1 MSVKYIKIRFNTDD
15 ASDRELLDRL
25 KGMEGQNK
33 FIKNAILSYIGKGKE
48 DIIAEKVAALL
59 LNNFQTL
66 PVIQSKIVDS
76 DAADESA
83 DIADAFLES
92 L

>member
-1 MSVKYIKIRFNTDD
+1 MSIKYIKIRFNTDD
-15 ASDRELLDRL
+15 PSDRELLDRL

-66 PVIQSKIVDS
+66 PVIQSEIVDS

>member
-1 MSVKYIKIRFNTDD
+1 MSVKFIKIRFNTDD
-15 ASDRELLDRL
+15 PSDRELLDRL

-33 FIKNAILSYIGKGKE
+33 FIKNAVLSYIGKGKE

-59 LNNFQTL
+59 LNNIQTL
-66 PVIQSKIVDS
+66 PVIQSESFDS
-76 DAADESA
+76 DAADESV

>member
-15 ASDRELLDRL
+15 PSDRELLDRL

-33 FIKNAILSYIGKGKE
+33 FIKNAVLSYIGKGSE
-48 DIIAEKVAALL
+48 DIIADKVAALL
-59 LNNFQTL
+59 LNNIQTF
-66 PVIQSKIVDS
+66 PIAKNESNDIGTT
-76 DAADESA
+76 DESV

>member
-1 MSVKYIKIRFNTDD
+1 MSVKFIKIRFNTDD
-15 ASDRELLDRL
+15 PSDRELLDRL

-33 FIKNAILSYIGKGKE
+33 FIKNAILSYIGKGNE

-59 LNNFQTL
+59 LNKFQTL
-66 PVIQSKIVDS
+66 PVIQSENVDS
-76 DAADESA
+76 DTTDESV
-83 DIADAFLES
+83 DIADAFLDS

>member
-15 ASDRELLDRL
+15 PSDRELLDRL

-33 FIKNAILSYIGKGKE
+33 FIKNAIFSYIGKGKE

-66 PVIQSKIVDS
+66 PIMQSEIVDS

-83 DIADAFLES
+83 DIADSFLES

>member
-1 MSVKYIKIRFNTDD
+1 MSVKFIKIRFNTEDP
-15 ASDRELLDRL
+15 SDRELLDRL

>member
-15 ASDRELLDRL
+15 PSDRELLDRL

-33 FIKNAILSYIGKGKE
+33 FIKNALLSYIGKGKE

-59 LNNFQTL
+59 LNSFQTL
-66 PVIQSKIVDS
+66 SVIQSESVDN

>member
-1 MSVKYIKIRFNTDD
+1 MSVKYIKLRFNTDD
-15 ASDRELLDRL
+15 SSDRQLLDRL

-33 FIKNAILSYIGKGKE
+33 FIKNAVLSYIGKGKE

-59 LNNFQTL
+59 LNNIQTL
-66 PVIQSKIVDS
+66 PIIQGEIVDS